1 MLLNLLLCTIQDKF
15 LANIDNYC
23 SNYSLKE
30 AVIFR
35 RYFQLNVN
43 AILFEDFEGFQPNI
57 D

>member
-43 AILFEDFEGFQPNI
+43 AIIFEDFEGFQPNI